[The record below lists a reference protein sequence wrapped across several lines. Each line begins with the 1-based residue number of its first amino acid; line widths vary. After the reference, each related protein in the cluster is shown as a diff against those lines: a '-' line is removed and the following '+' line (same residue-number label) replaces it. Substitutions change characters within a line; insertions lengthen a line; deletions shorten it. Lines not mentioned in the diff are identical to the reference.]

1 MDAIL
6 ISLFQV
12 IDIVLGLVVWALI
25 ISAILS
31 WLINFKIVNSGN
43 MAVWQIKE
51 FLERLTEP
59 MLRPIRRVVPYFGN
73 VDISPVILILVI
85 YFIRSVLRQWAVSGF

>member
-6 ISLFQV
+6 IALFQV
-12 IDIVLGLVVWALI
+12 IDLVLGLVVWALI
-25 ISAILS
+25 LSAILS
-31 WLINFKIVNSGN
+31 WLVAFNVVNVRNQFISTVGNFLYRV
-43 MAVWQIKE
+43 
-51 FLERLTEP
+51 TEP
-59 MLRPIRRVVPYFGN
+59 MLRPIRRYVPDFGG

>member
-31 WLINFKIVNSGN
+31 WLVAFNVVDLHNQFVSTVGNF
-43 MAVWQIKE
+43 
-51 FLERLTEP
+51 LDRLTEP
-59 MLRPIRRVVPYFGN
+59 MLRPIRRVVPHFGN

>member
-31 WLINFKIVNSGN
+31 WLVAFNVVNLHNQFVSTVGNF
-43 MAVWQIKE
+43 
-51 FLERLTEP
+51 LYRLTEP
-59 MLRPIRRVVPYFGN
+59 MLRPIRRVVPQFGS

>member
-31 WLINFKIVNSGN
+31 WLVAFNVVNLQNQFVSTVGNF
-43 MAVWQIKE
+43 
-51 FLERLTEP
+51 LYRLTEP
-59 MLRPIRRVVPYFGN
+59 MLRPIRRVVPHFGN